1 MYQSQPQGQAA
12 KTIDPQLMIN
22 CTFDM
27 DYLEITK
34 NESLRKY
41 EENVYLLGSIFSNK
55 LCEQESE
62 DESISIESDYDDNQ
76 NIFSIQRENDISS
89 LVTKFH
95 KENCSSADE
104 KTKILLTQ
112 LEMANKDLQDHQT
125 LLENN
130 KNTFKENKS
139 KFNDFYQKLRSL
151 KASENENYFKDTLKQ
166 ADEIGVLSETFKQYD
181 NYITERHKYNCELP
195 FDPSNNIV
203 IMPL

>member
-1 MYQSQPQGQAA
+1 MYQSQSQGQAA
-12 KTIDPQLMIN
+12 KSIDSQLMIN

-55 LCEQESE
+55 LSDQESE
-62 DESISIESDYDDNQ
+62 EESNSLELDKEDQEYMSLFQDEKEISHRIKKLHQDN
-76 NIFSIQRENDISS
+76 
-89 LVTKFH
+89 T
-95 KENCSSADE
+95 SADE
-104 KTKILLTQ
+104 KTKVLLTQ
-112 LEMANKDLQDHQT
+112 MDLTYKDLKDHEN
-125 LLENN
+125 LLDNN

-139 KFNDFYQKLRSL
+139 KFNDFYQKLRGL
-151 KASENENYFKDTLKQ
+151 KSSESDNYFKDMLKQ

-181 NYITERHKYNCELP
+181 NYIRGRHKYNCELP